1 MCQPVTNYGAFKK
14 QGLKISKQWLTC
26 LVAFNGNHR
35 QSQLSSLRKKIYEHA
50 NGQAHRAAELILRKA
65 NENEPEAVVDE
76 QQRLGLTVK
85 ID

>member
-14 QGLKISKQWLTC
+14 QGLKISKQWLKC
-26 LVAFNGNHR
+26 SVAFNGNHR
-35 QSQLSSLRKKIYEHA
+35 QSQLSSLRKVYEHA
-50 NGQAHRAAELILRKA
+50 KGQAHRAAELILRKA
-65 NENEPEAVVDE
+65 NENKLEAVVDE